1 MAEIF
6 NVVNVAFSLAALEIQ
21 VQGQSENRFFLKIT
35 LPYKQLAHITE

>member
-6 NVVNVAFSLAALEIQ
+6 SVGNAAFSLAALEIQ

-35 LPYKQLAHITE
+35 LPYEQLARITE

>member
-6 NVVNVAFSLAALEIQ
+6 NVVNAALEIQ